1 MPLARAAGGHPIIRY
16 HPTRRAATIAELP
29 TGTVTFLFTDIEG
42 STRLLQ
48 EVGSQYSD
56 ILENHADIMRAAIS
70 ASSGMEVGTAGDSF
84 FATFREP
91 LDGVRA
97 AVRAQRDLAA
107 HRWPHGA
114 PVRVRMGLHTG
125 LGVLGG
131 DGYVG
136 IDVHRAARIA
146 DAAHGG
152 QVLLSDVT
160 ARMVEVA
167 LPNGVRVRLLGEHRL
182 KDIEDPERLHQLEI
196 EGLPS
201 EFPPPRSLEARP
213 NNLPAELTSFVG
225 RSAEIAELERL
236 LERARL
242 VTLTG
247 AAGSGK
253 TRLALRVASR
263 LLGSFAAGVYF
274 VDLSSVVDPA
284 VVAPTV
290 AKALGVPEEGGR
302 PVLEALKDH
311 LRDREALIVFDNFE
325 QVVDAASVVEEV
337 LAAAPR
343 MKAIITSR
351 VVLSARGEQEF
362 QVPPLEPPDPASL
375 PDLATLRE
383 TDAIRLF
390 ADRARAVVSGFQID
404 EGNATA
410 VAAITARLDGLPLA
424 IELAATRIK
433 VLTPQQVLDRLADR
447 FALLS
452 SPSRTL
458 PERQRTLR
466 GAIEWSYELLD
477 EPDRRFFARV
487 AIFTGGWTL
496 ASADAVCNPA
506 GIGLDVLDGLS
517 SLVDKSLVRSS
528 EERGG
533 MRFSMLES
541 IREFGRQQLG
551 GWRDL
556 DATAERHGVHYLDLA
571 LEAEPHL
578 VADDQAVWLD
588 RCDVEHGNI
597 RQALRWA
604 IETGRAE
611 RAQEAAGAL
620 WRFWQQR
627 GHIAEGTRWFAEILA
642 LPSGKSATAARAKAL
657 IGAGG
662 IAWWQRD
669 RESAGRFYSEA
680 VEVERRL
687 DDPAGLAEALYN
699 QAFVV
704 AGDDIDAAAR
714 VLDEALGHFRDAGD
728 ERGAAK
734 TLTMLVIRDAQ
745 NGRWARV
752 ATSLEEVVAIRRQ
765 VGDRLQ
771 LAFDLVWLGFAY
783 GRVGRAEDARSAA
796 LESLRLFDA
805 GGNATGIGIALSNLA
820 FLATWEGR
828 HEDAIR
834 LAAAA
839 ARVKERVGG
848 PPGGFAGILEG
859 DPVDEASSHLD
870 PDAARRA
877 WDEGSGMSLGES
889 IRLAERGSDVPS
901 NG

>member
-1 MPLARAAGGHPIIRY
+1 MS
-16 HPTRRAATIAELP
+16 ELP
-29 TGTVTFLFTDIEG
+29 TGTVTFLFTDIEA

-48 EVGSQYSD
+48 EVGSRFGD
-56 ILENHADIMRAAIS
+56 ILEDHADIIRAAIS
-70 ASSGMEVGTAGDSF
+70 ASSGVEVGTAGDSF
-84 FATFREP
+84 FAAFRES

-107 HRWPHGA
+107 HQWSHGA

-125 LGVLGG
+125 QGELGG

-152 QVLLSDVT
+152 QVLVSDVT
-160 ARMVEVA
+160 ARQVETA
-167 LPNGVRVRLLGEHRL
+167 LPIGVRVRPLGQHRL
-182 KDIEDPERLHQLEI
+182 KDLAHPERLHQLEI
-196 EGLPS
+196 EGLPA

-213 NNLPAELTSFVG
+213 SNLPAELDSFVG
-225 RSAEIAELERL
+225 RNAEIAEVERL
-236 LERARL
+236 LEHARL

-247 AAGSGK
+247 AGGSGK
-253 TRLALRVASR
+253 TRLAIRVASR
-263 LLGSFAAGVYF
+263 LLGSFAAGVCF

-290 AKALGVPEEGGR
+290 AKALGVREEGGR
-302 PVLEALKDH
+302 PVLGAVKDH
-311 LRDREALIVFDNFE
+311 LRHREALIVFDNFE
-325 QVVDAASVVEEV
+325 QVVDAAAVVEEL

-343 MKAIITSR
+343 LKAIITSR
-351 VVLSARGEQEF
+351 VVLSSRGEQEF
-362 QVPPLEPPDPASL
+362 QVPPLTPPDPASL
-375 PDLATLRE
+375 PDLATLRD
-383 TDAIRLF
+383 TDAMRLF
-390 ADRARAVVSGFQID
+390 ADRARAVVPNFQID
-404 EGNATA
+404 EGNANA

-424 IELAATRIK
+424 IELAATRMK
-433 VLTPQQVLDRLADR
+433 VLTPQQVLERLADR

-452 SPSRTL
+452 SSSRTL

-477 EPDRRFFARV
+477 EPERRFFARL
-487 AIFTGGWTL
+487 AIFTGGWAL
-496 ASADAVCNPA
+496 ASVDPVCDPA

-517 SLVDKSLVRSS
+517 SLVDKSLVRRS
-528 EERGG
+528 EDRGG
-533 MRFSMLES
+533 IRFSMLET
-541 IREFGRQQLG
+541 IREYGQQELRAS
-551 GWRDL
+551 RDL
-556 DATAERHGVHYLDLA
+556 DATLERHGVHYLDLA

-578 VADDQAVWLD
+578 VAADQVDWLD

-597 RQALRWA
+597 RAALRWA

-627 GHIAEGTRWFAEILA
+627 GHIAEGARWFAEILA
-642 LPSGKSATAARAKAL
+642 LPSGTAATAARAKAL

-687 DDPAGLAEALYN
+687 GNPAGIAEALYN

-704 AGDDIDAAAR
+704 AGENIEAATR
-714 VLDEALGHFRDAGD
+714 VLDEALQHYRSAGD
-728 ERGAAK
+728 ERGVAQ
-734 TLTMLVIRDAQ
+734 TLTMLVIGDAQ
-745 NGRWARV
+745 AGRWARV
-752 ATSLEEVVAIRRQ
+752 AACLEEAAAILRRR
-765 VGDRLQ
+765 GDRLQ
-771 LAFDLVWLGFAY
+771 LAFALVWLGFAY
-783 GRVGRAEDARSAA
+783 GRLGRAEDGRSAA
-796 LESLRLFDA
+796 LESLRLFEA
-805 GGNATGIGIALSNLA
+805 GDNATGIGIALSDLA

-839 ARVKERVGG
+839 ARLKERVGG

-859 DPVDEASSHLD
+859 DPVDQASPHLD
-870 PDAARRA
+870 ADAARRA
-877 WDEGSGMSLGES
+877 WDEGSEMSLEET
-889 IRLAERGSDVPS
+889 IRLAERRTKVP

>member
-1 MPLARAAGGHPIIRY
+1 MS
-16 HPTRRAATIAELP
+16 ELP
-29 TGTVTFLFTDIEG
+29 TGTVTFLFTDIEA

-48 EVGSQYSD
+48 EVGSQYAD
-56 ILENHADIMRAAIS
+56 ILEDHANIIRAAIS
-70 ASSGMEVGTAGDSF
+70 ASSGVEVGTAGDSF
-84 FATFREP
+84 FAAFPEP

-107 HRWPHGA
+107 HPWSHGA

-125 LGVLGG
+125 RGELGG

-160 ARMVEVA
+160 ARLVESA
-167 LPNGVRVRLLGEHRL
+167 LPAELRVRLLGEHRL
-182 KDIEDPERLHQLEI
+182 KDLDNPERLHQLEI

-225 RSAEIAELERL
+225 RDAEIAEVERL

-247 AAGSGK
+247 AGGSGK
-253 TRLALRVASR
+253 TRLAIRVASR
-263 LLGSFAAGVYF
+263 LLGSFGDGVYF
-274 VDLSSVVDPA
+274 VDLSSVADAA
-284 VVAPTV
+284 VVASTV

-302 PVLEALKDH
+302 PVLEAVKDH
-311 LRDREALIVFDNFE
+311 LRNWAALIVFDNFE
-325 QVVDAASVVEEV
+325 QVVDAASVVEDL
-337 LAAAPR
+337 LAAAPQT
-343 MKAIITSR
+343 KVIVTSR
-351 VVLSARGEQEF
+351 VVLSIRGEQEF
-362 QVPPLEPPDPASL
+362 EVPPLVPPDPASL
-375 PDLATLRE
+375 PDLATLRDI
-383 TDAIRLF
+383 DAMRLF
-390 ADRARAVVSGFQID
+390 ADRARAIVPDFQVD
-404 EGNATA
+404 QRNAST

-424 IELAATRIK
+424 IELAATRMK

-452 SPSRTL
+452 SRSRTL

-477 EPDRRFFARV
+477 EPERRLFARL

-496 ASADAVCNPA
+496 ASADAVCDPA
-506 GIGLDVLDGLS
+506 GIGLGALDGLS
-517 SLVDKSLVRSS
+517 SLVDKSLVRRS
-528 EERGG
+528 EEKGAI
-533 MRFSMLES
+533 RFSMLET
-541 IREFGRQQLG
+541 IREFGRQKLLV
-551 GWRDL
+551 WRDL
-556 DATAERHGVHYLDLA
+556 DATLERHGVHYLDLT

-578 VADDQAVWLD
+578 VADDQVEWLD

-597 RQALRWA
+597 REALRWA
-604 IETGRAE
+604 VEAGRAE

-627 GHIAEGTRWFAEILA
+627 GHIAEGARWFAEILA
-642 LPSGKSATAARAKAL
+642 LPSGTGASAARAKAL

-669 RESAGRFYSEA
+669 REAARRFYSEA
-680 VEVERRL
+680 VEVARRL
-687 DDPAGLAEALYN
+687 GDPAGIAEALYN

-704 AGDDIDAAAR
+704 AGEDIDAATR
-714 VLDEALGHFRDAGD
+714 VLDEALERYREAGD
-728 ERGAAK
+728 ERGVAQ
-734 TLTMLVIRDAQ
+734 TLTVLVIGDAQ
-745 NGRWARV
+745 AGRWARV
-752 ATSLEEVVAIRRQ
+752 AACLEEAAAILRRR
-765 VGDRLQ
+765 GDRLQ
-771 LAFDLVWLGFAY
+771 LAFGLVWLGFAY
-783 GRVGRAEDARSAA
+783 GRLGRTEDARSAA
-796 LESLRLFDA
+796 LESLRLFEA
-805 GGNATGIGIALSNLA
+805 GDNATGIGIALSDLA

-834 LAAAA
+834 FAAAA
-839 ARVKERVGG
+839 ARLKERVGG

-859 DPVDEASSHLD
+859 DPVDEASPHLD
-870 PDAARRA
+870 ADAAKRA
-877 WDEGSGMSLGES
+877 WDEGSGMSLEEI
-889 IRLAERGSDVPS
+889 IRLAERGSRVLS